1 MLTPM
6 PVLLEMIHSIHCQTN
21 TYILMLQ
28 ATTAIYK
35 KKLFLLFYPSATLS
49 KIGFVFICVSTT
61 RKSGCADSSMR

>member
-6 PVLLEMIHSIHCQTN
+6 PVLLEMIHSIHRQTN

-35 KKLFLLFYPSATLS
+35 KIIFTALSPLPHSA
-49 KIGFVFICVSTT
+49 K
-61 RKSGCADSSMR
+61 